1 MKQVLAG
8 FLALG
13 MSVSAAPGFA
23 ASKKEKECGYQADI
37 VAAVRQARLDRVSE
51 RKVTETVLAGEVTW
65 PERYNPAIA
74 IFAGEI
80 YKLKMRDLRNTD
92 VAKQWRGACLAN

>member
-1 MKQVLAG
+1 MKRILGGVLAAG
-8 FLALG
+8 LIF
-13 MSVSAAPGFA
+13 SAAPGFA
-23 ASKKEKECGYQADI
+23 ASKKEQECGYQADI

-51 RKVTETVLAGEVTW
+51 RKVTQTVLAGEVTW

>member
-1 MKQVLAG
+1 MKRVVLG
-8 FLALG
+8 FLAAGL
-13 MSVSAAPGFA
+13 MATAAPGFA

-51 RKVTETVLAGEVTW
+51 RNVTNTVLAGEVSW
-65 PERYNPAIA
+65 PERYNVTIA

-80 YKLKMRDLRNTD
+80 YKLKMRELRKTD